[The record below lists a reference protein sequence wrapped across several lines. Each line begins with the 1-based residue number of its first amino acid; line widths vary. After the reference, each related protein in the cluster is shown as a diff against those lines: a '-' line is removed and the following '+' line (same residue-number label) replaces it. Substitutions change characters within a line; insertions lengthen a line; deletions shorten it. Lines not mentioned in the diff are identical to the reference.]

1 MKLIIKIVFVFV
13 FLKIR
18 EIPFQFP
25 PLSTS
30 KIKKSHVTHERRL
43 KMSYYGKVGGEKRER
58 EKEGKSKRRFLVG
71 VVQLGLLRDDRA
83 VSQPFPGN
91 QSPLRGRGFTREKM
105 RSIGLG
111 NFDEKKKKLRKAA
124 LLGIFRLVNNR

>member
-43 KMSYYGKVGGEKRER
+43 KMSYYGKVGEKNER
-58 EKEGKSKRRFLVG
+58 EKKRV
-71 VVQLGLLRDDRA
+71 
-83 VSQPFPGN
+83 
-91 QSPLRGRGFTREKM
+91 K
-105 RSIGLG
+105 
-111 NFDEKKKKLRKAA
+111 
-124 LLGIFRLVNNR
+124 VNGDSLSV

>member
-30 KIKKSHVTHERRL
+30 KIKKSHERHL
-43 KMSYYGKVGGEKRER
+43 KMSYYGKVGEKNER
-58 EKEGKSKRRFLVG
+58 EKGGKSKRFLVG

-91 QSPLRGRGFTREKM
+91 QSPLRSRGFTREKM

-124 LLGIFRLVNNR
+124 LLGIFCLVNNR

>member
-1 MKLIIKIVFVFV
+1 MEFNNLLKTPMKLIIKIVFVFV

-30 KIKKSHVTHERRL
+30 KIKKSHERRL
-43 KMSYYGKVGGEKRER
+43 KMSYYGKVGEKNER
-58 EKEGKSKRRFLVG
+58 EKGGKSKRFLVG

-111 NFDEKKKKLRKAA
+111 NFDEKKKSYVKL
-124 LLGIFRLVNNR
+124 LC

>member
-43 KMSYYGKVGGEKRER
+43 KMSYYGKVGEKNER
-58 EKEGKSKRRFLVG
+58 EKGGKSKRFLVG

-111 NFDEKKKKLRKAA
+111 NFDEKKKSYVKL
-124 LLGIFRLVNNR
+124 LC

>member
-1 MKLIIKIVFVFV
+1 MEFNNLLKTPMKLIIKIVFVFV

-30 KIKKSHVTHERRL
+30 KIKKSHERRL
-43 KMSYYGKVGGEKRER
+43 KMSYYGKVGEKNER
-58 EKEGKSKRRFLVG
+58 EKGGKSKRRFLVG

-91 QSPLRGRGFTREKM
+91 QSPLHGRGFTREKM

-111 NFDEKKKKLRKAA
+111 NFDEKKK
-124 LLGIFRLVNNR
+124 VT